1 MIVKME
7 VFHLLLFNESTEIKI
22 RLFCKKKKSI
32 KIPQNKQ
39 SN

>member
-7 VFHLLLFNESTEIKI
+7 VFCLLLFNESTEIKI
-22 RLFCKKKKSI
+22 RFFCKKKSI